1 MYGTTYLKYRSGMY
15 YDGFIFNIFK
25 IKKKMSMIIYYYFK
39 MILISTKLFSKTMK
53 LTPPQTILD
62 TGSDDIVYNP
72 KSILLVVRKQARSSL
87 R

>member
-1 MYGTTYLKYRSGMY
+1 
-15 YDGFIFNIFK
+15 
-25 IKKKMSMIIYYYFK
+25 MIIYYYFK
-39 MILISTKLFSKTMK
+39 MILISTKLFLKTMK

>member
-1 MYGTTYLKYRSGMY
+1 MMVLYSIYSRL
-15 YDGFIFNIFK
+15 
-25 IKKKMSMIIYYYFK
+25 KKKMSMIIYYYFK

>member
-1 MYGTTYLKYRSGMY
+1 MECIMMVLYSIYSRL
-15 YDGFIFNIFK
+15 
-25 IKKKMSMIIYYYFK
+25 KKKMSMIIYYYFK

>member
-1 MYGTTYLKYRSGMY
+1 
-15 YDGFIFNIFK
+15 
-25 IKKKMSMIIYYYFK
+25 MIIYYYFK

-72 KSILLVVRKQARSSL
+72 KSILLVQCSKKTS
-87 R
+87 

>member
-1 MYGTTYLKYRSGMY
+1 
-15 YDGFIFNIFK
+15 
-25 IKKKMSMIIYYYFK
+25 MSMIIYYYFK